1 MDKLAL
7 IKNFPNRGFAEQAK
21 EVLLNNN
28 IPSVLKSPD
37 TGILGTTTA
46 SLFSGVNLYVEE
58 KNHNR
63 AAELLNALFNGI

>member
-1 MDKLAL
+1 MAKLEL
-7 IKNFPNRGFAEQAK
+7 IKNFPNRAFAEQAK

-37 TGILGTTTA
+37 TGILGTTSG

-58 KNHNR
+58 KNYNR
-63 AAELLNALFNGI
+63 ATELLNALFNGI